1 MSEMVLLFGKDSG
14 SRQKCYSDNRQ
25 QKIINIMPKKK
36 NASGRAE
43 VLVRELLEIIGEDP
57 QREGLLDTP
66 KRVAAAY
73 EKMFSGYKKKPED
86 VLTVFGDESYDEM
99 IVVKNIELYSMCEH
113 HILPFYGRAHIGY
126 IPDGKIIGL
135 SKLPRLVEIFA
146 RRLQN
151 QERLTNQI
159 CKALFSILKPRGVGV
174 IIEAKHF
181 CMMARGV
188 EKQGSEVTT
197 SALIGLFKKDLNTRG
212 EFLKLIKD

>member
-1 MSEMVLLFGKDSG
+1 M
-14 SRQKCYSDNRQ
+14 
-25 QKIINIMPKKK
+25 KKTT
-36 NASGRAE
+36 RAQDLIKE
-43 VLVRELLEIIGEDP
+43 ILEYIGEDP
-57 QREGLLDTP
+57 QREGLRDTP
-66 KRVAAAY
+66 KRVVASW
-73 EKMFSGYKKKPED
+73 EKIFSGYKQKPED

-99 IVVKNIELYSMCEH
+99 IVVKNIEFYSTCEH
-113 HILPFYGRAHIGY
+113 HMLPFYGRAHIGY

-159 CKALFSILKPRGVGV
+159 CKALFGILKPKGVGV

-188 EKQGSEVTT
+188 EKQCSEVTT
-197 SALIGLFKKDLNTRG
+197 SALIGSFKKDLNTRS
-212 EFLKLIKD
+212 EFLKLIKN